1 QGTLYLC
8 GPAGLFAYSPDGK
21 PLNSY
26 RVGIDLPPAPLVQMK
41 QGIAPDTGQM
51 ELWIATTGE
60 GVLAFDGKRFR
71 QMKPDRAE
79 QRAVTSVLPL
89 STGRLLLGTA
99 KAGVLSWDGKNLTP
113 FHASL
118 TNLNI
123 TA

>member
-1 QGTLYLC
+1 
-8 GPAGLFAYSPDGK
+8 
-21 PLNSY
+21 
-26 RVGIDLPPAPLVQMK
+26 DLPPAPLVQMR
-41 QGIAPDTGQM
+41 QGIAPDTGEM

-71 QMKPDRAE
+71 QIRPDRAE
-79 QRAVTSVLPL
+79 QRTVTSVLPL

-123 TA
+123 TALAGDESNIWVGTIDRGALHWRAGQVDSS